1 MEVST
6 CSKRSRELLPRDLL
20 TKMYSRWR
28 RERRGSVVVWCGRV
42 ARLNSS
48 MRGVQGPA
56 TWQPEVGLLRSACWS
71 GQEQVQ
77 WSCANR
83 SSCRANHAPPTAW
96 DCGDSAAA
104 HAEHSFMS
112 NCRIG
117 RDGAGG
123 QRAATEHALGSRSRA
138 PWATG
143 TSRRSSGCALGRQ
156 QARKAL
162 VTPRGHPGAATPLR
176 PPLPSRVCFRRLGMS
191 RPHGGNSEKLQSQT
205 CMHKQRHAHQ

>member
-1 MEVST
+1 MAVST

-96 DCGDSAAA
+96 DCGDSDAA

-123 QRAATEHALGSRSRA
+123 ARSDRACTRIAIAGAVGNGDIEAVLGLRAGPPASTQSSRHPTRS
-138 PWATG
+138 PW
-143 TSRRSSGCALGRQ
+143 
-156 QARKAL
+156 
-162 VTPRGHPGAATPLR
+162 RGHPLAATSPVSSLLSAPR
-176 PPLPSRVCFRRLGMS
+176 HVASTRRQL
-191 RPHGGNSEKLQSQT
+191 
-205 CMHKQRHAHQ
+205 